1 LLAEEMKKRHPFIPD
16 RPHIHSDYREAKTRW
31 SQRLLNPDKRITLRT
46 PRAVSP
52 VPHFNVVGVGI
63 AEKVSEGKLTGDI
76 SVTFYVR
83 KKFPDSHVLRKDR
96 LPKSI
101 YGLTTDIEEVGVFR
115 PLAETVPDPKTK
127 VRPARPG
134 CSIGFK
140 LPGSAL
146 KMAGTFG
153 ALVQDSNGVYILSN
167 NHVLANRNLLPPGS
181 PIFEP
186 GLRDGG
192 QPDTDQIA
200 SLSRFVPFKEGGAF
214 NSVDCALAM
223 IAADNLVSN
232 SILKIGPPKGKGMAQ
247 LPMEVHKF
255 GRSTQY
261 TVGRVVSVD
270 ADVTVKSYNFRK
282 QIMIQGLTDKVFAE
296 DGDSGALVLERGS
309 QKAVGLLFGAGINSD
324 GTVHAL
330 ANHIDDVLKALNVT
344 LVL

>member
-1 LLAEEMKKRHPFIPD
+1 VLAEEMKKQHPFIPD

-31 SQRLLNPDKRITLRT
+31 SKRLLNPDKRITLRT

-115 PLAETVPDPKTK
+115 PLAETVPDPQTK
-127 VRPARPG
+127 IRPARPG
-134 CSIGFK
+134 CSVGFK
-140 LPGSAL
+140 LPGSNL

-167 NHVLANRNLLPPGS
+167 NHVLARGILLPPGS

-186 GLRDGG
+186 GLKDGG
-192 QPDTDQIA
+192 HPDTDQIA
-200 SLSRFVPFKEGGAF
+200 SLSRFVAFQGEGAF
-214 NSVDCALAM
+214 NSVDCAVAK
-223 IAADNLVSN
+223 ITSSDVVSN
-232 SILKIGPPKGKGMAQ
+232 SILKIGPPKGKGTAQ

-255 GRSTQY
+255 GRSTRY
-261 TVGRVVSVD
+261 TAGRLVSVD
-270 ADVTVKSYNFRK
+270 ADVTVGPYNFRK
-282 QIMIQGLTDKVFAE
+282 QIIIQGINDEVFAE

-309 QKAVGLLFGAGINSD
+309 QKAVGLLFGAGINSK
-324 GTVHAL
+324 GTAHAL